1 MVDYKSL
8 RDMKLEPLT
17 EYADAAR
24 KMATE
29 MESYSTE
36 TQRQKVALAQAWTGE
51 DATAAD
57 GALGKHATEY
67 QDTSGQ
73 YGRVD
78 AIVTNLVEQLNWAKQ
93 TLDSAIG
100 AVPTVPA
107 RINDAGRVRVNYAAL
122 GSNPAPAAVKAAES
136 RAKQVQEFVNKA
148 VQHATES
155 DEKAKA
161 QLAEVRPEAVT
172 VPSGARPPVGDFN
185 MAQMANAEAIIK
197 AGERLGISERGQA
210 IALATAMQ
218 ESNLRNLANSTMPD
232 SLSVPNEG
240 TGKDHDSVGLFQ
252 QRPSQGWGTIKE
264 CMDPDYS
271 ATAFYKGLQGVKNW
285 ENLDLTVA
293 AQRVQ
298 RSAYPDAYAKWE
310 DEAYAVLR
318 SQRVP

>member
-1 MVDYKSL
+1 MVEYKHL
-8 RDMKLEPLT
+8 RDMTFEPLT

-29 MESYSTE
+29 LESFSTE
-36 TQRQKVALAQAWTGE
+36 TQRQKVALASAWQGE

-57 GALGKHATEY
+57 TAIGRHATEY

-78 AIVTNLVEQLNWAKQ
+78 AIVTNLVEQLRWAKQ
-93 TLDSAIG
+93 SLDTAIG
-100 AVPTVPA
+100 AVPNVPA

-122 GSNPAPAAVKAAES
+122 GSNPAPAAVRAAES
-136 RAKQVQEFVNKA
+136 RARQVQEYVNQA

-155 DEKAKA
+155 DEKAKT
-161 QLAEVRPEAVT
+161 QLAEVRPEPVT
-172 VPSGARPPVGDFN
+172 VPRGARTPVGDLN

-197 AGERLGISERGQA
+197 VGESMGISERGQA

-218 ESNLRNLANSTMPD
+218 ESTLRNLANTTMPD
-232 SLSVPNEG
+232 SLTVPNEG

-252 QRPSQGWGTIKE
+252 QRPSQGWGTIRE
-264 CMDPDYS
+264 CMDPDHAS
-271 ATAFYKGLQGVKNW
+271 TAFYNELKRVKNW

-293 AQRVQ
+293 AQKVQ

-310 DEAYAVLR
+310 DLAYQVLR
-318 SQRVP
+318 SPRAQ

>member
-148 VQHATES
+148 VQHAPES
-155 DEKAKA
+155 DEKA
-161 QLAEVRPEAVT
+161 
-172 VPSGARPPVGDFN
+172 S
-185 MAQMANAEAIIK
+185 
-197 AGERLGISERGQA
+197 S
-210 IALATAMQ
+210 
-218 ESNLRNLANSTMPD
+218 
-232 SLSVPNEG
+232 
-240 TGKDHDSVGLFQ
+240 
-252 QRPSQGWGTIKE
+252 
-264 CMDPDYS
+264 
-271 ATAFYKGLQGVKNW
+271 
-285 ENLDLTVA
+285 
-293 AQRVQ
+293 
-298 RSAYPDAYAKWE
+298 
-310 DEAYAVLR
+310 DE
-318 SQRVP
+318 